1 MVVAKFEC
9 MQVRVHMA
17 LDPPLWSSRH
27 QAGLEL
33 AERLSASETIKADS
47 MIIAL
52 PRGGVA
58 VAVAAGKQLKL
69 PVVTWSVR
77 KVSDPLQPELA
88 IGAIAAGNV
97 AVWRNNKAAVDLQEL
112 KRRLDWLE
120 IQKQEMMRRQQLFG
134 DPTQDKLRN
143 RHLIIIDDGVA
154 TGMTVKAALLSLRQA
169 KPSSITLA
177 VPVADS
183 TAVCQLLPLLDHI
196 EALALVDNLQTVGM
210 WYSKFNQVGDREVLD
225 LLASSRDEAAS

>member
-1 MVVAKFEC
+1 
-9 MQVRVHMA
+9 MA

-33 AERLSASETIKADS
+33 AERLRASKRIKADS

-88 IGAIAAGNV
+88 IGAVGAVGAGNV
-97 AVWRNNKAAVDLQEL
+97 AVWRCGAIA
-112 KRRLDWLE
+112 RPRGSG
-120 IQKQEMMRRQQLFG
+120 R
-134 DPTQDKLRN
+134 
-143 RHLIIIDDGVA
+143 
-154 TGMTVKAALLSLRQA
+154 S
-169 KPSSITLA
+169 
-177 VPVADS
+177 
-183 TAVCQLLPLLDHI
+183 
-196 EALALVDNLQTVGM
+196 
-210 WYSKFNQVGDREVLD
+210 
-225 LLASSRDEAAS
+225 